1 MCVEFLL
8 NKLENDP
15 SSLSAHDKTKNGY
28 NEKKAV
34 NSDKEEVGQN

>member
-1 MCVEFLL
+1 VFEFVL

-15 SSLSAHDKTKNGY
+15 SSLNAHAKTKNGL

-34 NSDKEEVGQN
+34 NSEVEEVGQK